1 MGDLIPI
8 QNQQL
13 ATTQSPDIVAAS
25 EREKAHIQSMFQM
38 AVYKPRDIQQFRF
51 KLLENVKRPR
61 FAELVEYSKPI
72 GNTSI
77 RGLSVKFADTAL
89 QIYGNIECDKRI
101 VYDDAT
107 TRTIKVVATDYESN
121 VCKSADVVVKKTVER
136 KNANGRDVISSRK
149 NSSGFETFVVV
160 ATDDEVA
167 IKEAALVAKARR
179 NLILELMPRDILDE
193 ARDMAI
199 DVLRN
204 QDAQDPKAALNKLLD
219 AFGSIGVDPKS
230 LAAYLGHPV
239 DSVDKTELLD
249 LRRIY
254 AAINSGEARWADFI
268 KKDESDADGD
278 DAKPKSKSPLEKR
291 KPKVDKPVDS
301 EIVPDTPNDL
311 GPVDSPLAK
320 AIKELG
326 APIPEQ
332 DVLAW
337 NSKRPAQYSD
347 EQLVANIK
355 AIANQIVKQ

>member
-1 MGDLIPI
+1 MTGDLIPV
-8 QNQQL
+8 QSQQL
-13 ATTQSPDIVAAS
+13 AITQSPEIAAAA

-38 AVYKPRDIQQFRF
+38 AIHKRRDMQQFRF
-51 KLLENVKRPR
+51 QLLENVKRPR
-61 FAELVEYSKPI
+61 CAEIVEYSKPM

-77 RGLSVKFADTAL
+77 RGLSVKFADMAFQL
-89 QIYGNIECDKRI
+89 YGNAECDKRI
-101 VYDDAT
+101 IYDDAT
-107 TRTIKVVATDYESN
+107 TRTIKVVIIDYESN
-121 VCKSADVVVKKTVER
+121 ACKSSDVVVKKTVER
-136 KNANGRDVISSRK
+136 KNANGRDIISSRK
-149 NSSGFETFVVV
+149 NSSGYETFVVV

-199 DVLRN
+199 DVLKN

-219 AFGSIGVDPKS
+219 AFGGIGVDPKS
-230 LAAYLGHPV
+230 LATYLGHTV

-254 AAINSGEARWADFI
+254 SAINSGEARWADFI
-268 KKDESDADGD
+268 KKDESDVEGEDT
-278 DAKPKSKSPLEKR
+278 KHKSKSPLESR
-291 KPKVDKPVDS
+291 KNKASKTAEV
-301 EIVPDTPNDL
+301 EIVSDL

-326 APIPEQ
+326 APITEQ
-332 DVLAW
+332 DVLDW
-337 NSKRPAQYSD
+337 NSKRATQYGD

-355 AIANQIVKQ
+355 AIANQIVKP